1 MVGRGSVSEE
11 KVTSIRGL
19 SGTCD
24 LPGNAE
30 ISTMALAVAS
40 VAEGVSVIRRCS
52 VDPSVLAFED
62 ALREIGIRSARDGET
77 VEVTGGPIEADDGVI
92 VPVGQ
97 SVQFSC
103 LAGLLAG
110 APFRTQFRAAQ
121 DSGVE
126 AESTIDALKTLGA
139 SVSLPVGGMFP
150 LKLGGRNLVSGSF
163 AIETPATAVKCAMFL
178 AARGVDGSVT
188 LTQATAG
195 EDDLEVLFR
204 RAGRRIDKSCT
215 KTGAGHCLGISGP
228 FQVESTDHEL
238 PGDAGAA
245 LFTILSAAVLARSDV
260 TVQHVG
266 VDLKSRRMMD
276 LIRRM
281 NVSFELKRTQ
291 TASKFHTRQIQIKG
305 SDLRSVKIAGAY
317 SQLFMDELP
326 FLAVVGASSP
336 GETIIR
342 EAAHLREGE
351 TDCISI
357 LVENLRNMQIQVG
370 EMPDGL
376 VIKGGR
382 LQGATVDA
390 KGDARIGLAFILGG
404 LVAEGETVVLN
415 PGPVRELFPG
425 VLERIDDLEKV

>member
-1 MVGRGSVSEE
+1 M
-11 KVTSIRGL
+11 
-19 SGTCD
+19 
-24 LPGNAE
+24 
-30 ISTMALAVAS
+30 
-40 VAEGVSVIRRCS
+40 
-52 VDPSVLAFED
+52 
-62 ALREIGIRSARDGET
+62 
-77 VEVTGGPIEADDGVI
+77 
-92 VPVGQ
+92 
-97 SVQFSC
+97 
-103 LAGLLAG
+103 
-110 APFRTQFRAAQ
+110 
-121 DSGVE
+121 
-126 AESTIDALKTLGA
+126 
-139 SVSLPVGGMFP
+139 
-150 LKLGGRNLVSGSF
+150 
-163 AIETPATAVKCAMFL
+163 
-178 AARGVDGSVT
+178 
-188 LTQATAG
+188 
-195 EDDLEVLFR
+195 
-204 RAGRRIDKSCT
+204 
-215 KTGAGHCLGISGP
+215 
-228 FQVESTDHEL
+228 ESTDHEL

-342 EAAHLREGE
+342 EAANLREGE

-404 LVAEGETVVLN
+404 LVAEGETAVLN